1 MASYCCTL
9 ATASYC
15 CTYCCTRT
23 NEGRSHDRN
32 RPLSWVEP
40 RGFEPLTSWLQISAR
55 PVYGGRWS
63 RPAICG
69 SPARPLAADG
79 VAVLRRCMASCPVS
93 VSAVSMACSILDNSA
108 ALSMTGSAACRG
120 HLAVWASPAHVPWR
134 CPGDHQRATV
144 LLLACRRR
152 ACVTLQC
159 QRSAH
164 GFGAAIGCF
173 HDPPACPARFTSA
186 W

>member
-63 RPAICG
+63 RSAICG
-69 SPARPLAADG
+69 SPARPLAGDG
-79 VAVLRRCMASCPVS
+79 VAVFGCCTASRP
-93 VSAVSMACSILDNSA
+93 A
-108 ALSMTGSAACRG
+108 AE
-120 HLAVWASPAHVPWR
+120 AVWLEPSDPVREVPVQAGPGPTGAGRMLDLQIRVSSP
-134 CPGDHQRATV
+134 GQREV
-144 LLLACRRR
+144 VR
-152 ACVTLQC
+152 
-159 QRSAH
+159 
-164 GFGAAIGCF
+164 
-173 HDPPACPARFTSA
+173 P
-186 W
+186 